1 MTESFV
7 ARWIS
12 IGAALVTLLVT
23 ASISVDPV
31 NVPKLLVTAG
41 LGLGMWFIV
50 IAFHAKSLWV
60 ENRSLFIATSLY
72 LVMGVMTLF
81 TSNAP
86 VTQNVYGV
94 SGRNTG
100 FLAYFSFVGIMLACS
115 QLRDTKSFNK
125 ILYALFFAGSL
136 EVFYAFLQFSGHDFI
151 KWNNIYNSILGTL
164 GNPDFS
170 SAFLG
175 IFIAGLVAYIFKP
188 GLSWSLRSAG
198 IILSLIALFEIKKTS
213 ALQGLIVT
221 ALALTIIGFYL
232 IRSYFAKNIITYVYT
247 TVMVIVA
254 SVAIAGT
261 LQKGPLV
268 RYLYKQSVSF
278 RGQYWRAGVT
288 MAKGHPFTGV
298 GYDTY
303 GDWYKRARSAQ
314 AMITPGPATIT
325 NVAHNVFIDA
335 LASGGFIFFAAYLA
349 IFIIAFIAIVRVSLR
364 NRAYDP
370 IFVALTATWICY
382 NVQAFISINQIG
394 IAIWGW
400 LLTGAV
406 IAYERATRNAVM
418 PDVGSKKL
426 SKNKRSQAADTQPGV
441 VLAGVSGF
449 IIGLIVALPP
459 FIADSSWRSAM
470 QAASAQQLGAAA
482 SRFPMDSNRLANA
495 ALMFENNKMYSQA
508 VDMARKG
515 IKFNPDYSDAW
526 KVLLVVSQS
535 TPEEKAHAKEMMH
548 KLDPRNT
555 ELK

>member
-188 GLSWSLRSAG
+188 GLSWSL
-198 IILSLIALFEIKKTS
+198 
-213 ALQGLIVT
+213 
-221 ALALTIIGFYL
+221 
-232 IRSYFAKNIITYVYT
+232 
-247 TVMVIVA
+247 
-254 SVAIAGT
+254 
-261 LQKGPLV
+261 
-268 RYLYKQSVSF
+268 
-278 RGQYWRAGVT
+278 
-288 MAKGHPFTGV
+288 
-298 GYDTY
+298 
-303 GDWYKRARSAQ
+303 
-314 AMITPGPATIT
+314 
-325 NVAHNVFIDA
+325 
-335 LASGGFIFFAAYLA
+335 
-349 IFIIAFIAIVRVSLR
+349 
-364 NRAYDP
+364 
-370 IFVALTATWICY
+370 
-382 NVQAFISINQIG
+382 
-394 IAIWGW
+394 
-400 LLTGAV
+400 
-406 IAYERATRNAVM
+406 
-418 PDVGSKKL
+418 
-426 SKNKRSQAADTQPGV
+426 
-441 VLAGVSGF
+441 
-449 IIGLIVALPP
+449 
-459 FIADSSWRSAM
+459 
-470 QAASAQQLGAAA
+470 
-482 SRFPMDSNRLANA
+482 
-495 ALMFENNKMYSQA
+495 
-508 VDMARKG
+508 
-515 IKFNPDYSDAW
+515 
-526 KVLLVVSQS
+526 
-535 TPEEKAHAKEMMH
+535 
-548 KLDPRNT
+548 
-555 ELK
+555 